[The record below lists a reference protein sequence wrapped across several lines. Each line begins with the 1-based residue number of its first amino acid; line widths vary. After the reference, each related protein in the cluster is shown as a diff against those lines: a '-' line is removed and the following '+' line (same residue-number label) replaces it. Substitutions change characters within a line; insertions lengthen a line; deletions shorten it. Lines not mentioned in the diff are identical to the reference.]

1 MRVVMVN
8 ALMTVAQ
15 VLDTVQLA
23 QGLAP
28 SLGWALVEMT
38 PELYMERLLEDHEYV
53 LETLTFWSR
62 DSENRLVFMDKP
74 LKYDLFLHPEV
85 GWLAGPPLG
94 NSMVWR
100 IPFCLV

>member
-1 MRVVMVN
+1 MQVPVKVQLPDGSQRVLQVN

-53 LETLTFWSR
+53 LETLSFWSR

-85 GWLAGPPLG
+85 SVELWFV
-94 NSMVWR
+94 S
-100 IPFCLV
+100 